1 MIDVKQ
7 IIIEADKHMEDILT
21 ALELPYKYDSGW
33 LCTVCPFH
41 QGADGY
47 NFKYRDCKFYCFSQC
62 QRAYNIINVVSQV
75 LDLEFKQAV
84 QWLCNEIGI
93 STTSVKVDKNTIEIR
108 NKLNRLKSMKT
119 DKTSV
124 EYNPVGEDVLASV
137 EQYNHPY
144 LLKQG
149 FSPKALEHFNIGYS
163 RYGALINR
171 IVFPIDAPNGDVIAL
186 SGRLPN
192 ADALGLPKYKILE
205 GTKKSYTLYNI
216 SRIDPDDKYVIVV
229 EGFKAVLS
237 LYEWGFKSVVA
248 TMGSSLSVEQRNLL
262 LGLGRKII
270 CLGDNDEAGQ
280 RLNQGIWNQCYRFS
294 ECVKI
299 NLGDFT
305 DIDKASPCESDIG
318 FDAMSELTDALK
330 GVI

>member
-7 IIIEADKHMEDILT
+7 IVVEADKHIEDILT
-21 ALELPYKYDSGW
+21 ALDLPYKYESGW

-47 NFKYRDCKFYCFSQC
+47 NFKYRDFKFYCFSQC
-62 QRAYNIINVVSQV
+62 HKAYSIVNVVEKV
-75 LDLEFKQAV
+75 LDIDFKQAIH
-84 QWLCNEIGI
+84 WLCNELGI
-93 STTSVKVDKNTIEIR
+93 SETSFKVDKNTIEIR
-108 NKLNRLKSMKT
+108 SKLSKLKSMRTAKST
-119 DKTSV
+119 V
-124 EYNPVGEDVLASV
+124 EYKAVEPEVLASV

-144 LLKQG
+144 LLRQG
-149 FSPKALEHFNIGYS
+149 FQPKTLEHFGIGYS

-171 IVFPIDAPNGDVIAL
+171 IVFPIDAPNGDIIAL

-192 ADALGLPKYKILE
+192 ADELGLPKYKILE

-216 SRIDPDDKYVIVV
+216 SRIDPNDKYVIVV
-229 EGFKAVLS
+229 EGFKSVLS

-248 TMGSSLSVEQRNLL
+248 TMGSSLSAEQRNLL

-280 RLNQGIWNQCYRFS
+280 RMNQGIWNQCYRFS
-294 ECVKI
+294 ECIKI

-305 DIDKASPCESDIG
+305 DVDKASPCESDID
-318 FDAMSELTDALK
+318 FESMTELTEALK